1 MGNKGKFIN
10 TTHTDNINTMISTA
24 KTLLNNP
31 YYIWSNKQATPVDYY
46 NINKEMSTLDE
57 GFKNIVSD
65 VGKDSSLWF
74 NLITDFYIYGIDQVQ
89 IQMEHGEFGAES
101 GEITGEAFILP
112 NTITPYPGD
121 MFSIKY
127 IKEKFMFRII
137 SVSHDT
143 LENGSNIYKVMYKLE
158 SARDVNRELHIKNR
172 YQMIV
177 NNVGTGFNP
186 IIRDEKYFLIDK
198 LESVLYSLKVFYQS
212 TFYSPR
218 VQSFIFKCMEDR
230 FYDPYM
236 TQFLINNS
244 LLTGGDEYIY
254 MTQQLPLNNSFPID
268 YDKSIFRCL
277 ETDDYSHIRRYNYKG
292 IGRYIDSSVSIFA
305 TRIEDYFQIDLRYSL
320 PESHLFGI
328 VPCFNEELIEG
339 IEGNKLYDDKNA
351 IYNIIIKYAN
361 HRDITEE
368 DIDNIDFDIYDNITL
383 FYSIPC
389 IIFCLENHIKRMM
402 VSDRDE

>member
-31 YYIWSNKQATPVDYY
+31 YYIWSNRKATPVDYY
-46 NINKEMSTLDE
+46 NINKEMSTLDK
-57 GFKNIVSD
+57 GFKNIASD
-65 VGKDSSLWF
+65 MGKDSSLWF
-74 NLITDFYIYGIDQVQ
+74 NLIVDFYIYGIDQIQ

-112 NTITPYPGD
+112 NTIIPYPGD

-127 IKEKFMFRII
+127 IKEKFMFRIT

-158 SARDVNRELHIKNR
+158 SARDANRELHIKNR

-186 IIRDEKYFLIDK
+186 IIRDEKYNLINK
-198 LESVLYSLKVFYQS
+198 LERVLYNLKVFYQS
-212 TFYSPR
+212 TFYNPR

-244 LLTGGDEYIY
+244 LLTGGEEYVYI
-254 MTQQLPLNNSFPID
+254 TQQLPLNNSFPID

-277 ETDDYSHIRRYNYKG
+277 ESDDFNNIRKYNYKG

-339 IEGNKLYDDKNA
+339 IENDKLYDDTNS

-361 HRDITEE
+361 NRDITEE
-368 DIDNIDFDIYDNITL
+368 DIDNIDFDMYDNITL

-389 IIFCLENHIKRMM
+389 IIFCLESHIKRMM
-402 VSDRDE
+402 VSNRDE